1 MIDLEKVLL
10 NIVKPICSDPN
21 AVMVK
26 QMESINENEMLLY
39 VYAPSDDIGRL
50 IGKQGSMANSIRQML
65 QVASKI
71 ENKRIS
77 IKFEAIFT
85 GCMTCF
91 FDTIAL
97 WNLKK

>member
-39 VYAPSDDIGRL
+39 GYAPSDDIGRL

-77 IKFEAIFT
+77 IKFEAI
-85 GCMTCF
+85 
-91 FDTIAL
+91 
-97 WNLKK
+97 

>member
-10 NIVKPICSDPN
+10 NIVKPICSDEN

-26 QMESINENEMLLY
+26 QMESINDNERLLY
-39 VYAPSDDIGRL
+39 VYAPSDDSGRL

-77 IKFEAIFT
+77 IKFEAI
-85 GCMTCF
+85 
-91 FDTIAL
+91 
-97 WNLKK
+97 

>member
-10 NIVKPICSDPN
+10 NIVKPICSDSE

-26 QMESINENEMLLY
+26 QMESLNENEILLY
-39 VYAPSDDIGRL
+39 VYAPSDDIARL
-50 IGKQGSMANSIRQML
+50 IGRQGSMANSIRQML

-77 IKFEAIFT
+77 IKFES
-85 GCMTCF
+85 
-91 FDTIAL
+91 L
-97 WNLKK
+97 

>member
-21 AVMVK
+21 AIMVK

-39 VYAPSDDIGRL
+39 VYAPSDDIGSL

-71 ENKRIS
+71 ENKPIS
-77 IKFEAIFT
+77 TKFEAI
-85 GCMTCF
+85 
-91 FDTIAL
+91 
-97 WNLKK
+97 

>member
-10 NIVKPICSDPN
+10 NIVKPICSDEN

-26 QMESINENEMLLY
+26 QMESINDNEILQY
-39 VYAPSDDIGRL
+39 VYSPSDDIGRL

-77 IKFEAIFT
+77 IKFEAI
-85 GCMTCF
+85 
-91 FDTIAL
+91 
-97 WNLKK
+97 

>member
-10 NIVKPICSDPN
+10 NIVKPICSDPD

-26 QMESINENEMLLY
+26 QMESINENELLLY
-39 VYAPSDDIGRL
+39 VYAPSEDIARL

-77 IKFEAIFT
+77 IKFEAI
-85 GCMTCF
+85 
-91 FDTIAL
+91 
-97 WNLKK
+97 

>member
-10 NIVKPICSDPN
+10 NIVKPICSDEN

-26 QMESINENEMLLY
+26 QMESINDNEILLY
-39 VYAPSDDIGRL
+39 VYAPSDDIVRL

-77 IKFEAIFT
+77 IKFEAI
-85 GCMTCF
+85 
-91 FDTIAL
+91 
-97 WNLKK
+97 

>member
-10 NIVKPICSDPN
+10 NIVKPICSDPD

-26 QMESINENEMLLY
+26 QMESINENELLLY
-39 VYAPSDDIGRL
+39 VYATSEDIARL

-77 IKFEAIFT
+77 IKFEA
-85 GCMTCF
+85 
-91 FDTIAL
+91 L
-97 WNLKK
+97 